1 MRQILID
8 DLSREEWAVVD
19 NFLKRNAKPGPIDGM
34 YWLPLP
40 AALLTDIQQ
49 QHGDCGPYC
58 FGIELGEAAVTFE
71 LLVRSQGKL
80 HCDCIAYATPEQRA
94 LLLAFVDR
102 LVAEER
108 IRA

>member
-19 NFLKRNAKPGPIDGM
+19 NFLKRNARPGPIDGM

-40 AALLTDIQQ
+40 AELLSATQQ
-49 QHGDCGPYC
+49 EHGDCAPFC
-58 FGIELGEAAVTFE
+58 CGIELGEAAVAFE
-71 LLVRSQGKL
+71 LLVRSQAKL

-94 LLLAFVDR
+94 FLLAFVDR

-108 IRA
+108 ITA